1 MVTEKDEKLMVLT
14 LTKVHELPPENK
26 SINFEEYSISRDK
39 RPKRV
44 KLQIRSRLIW
54 NEVKSYYF
62 VKRTFGEGDLI
73 IADTR
78 KKRYLGTHNKFRNK
92 KKKKHV
98 WSTTIPP
105 DELEDY
111 YYIRKLCLSHDKI
124 LRIKTGIDYTS
135 PSGDEIC
142 GGHRFDVM
150 PLGDSNVTDIW
161 IGDSPL
167 LTRYNRRYRLDQ
179 DKDCLIID
187 RIVNGHSYW
196 NWSRADIGT
205 RNMAYLRDLLMEI
218 SQIDL
223 SIGDNTCTWSLAD
236 DGIFSV
242 RSSII

>member
-1 MVTEKDEKLMVLT
+1 
-14 LTKVHELPPENK
+14 
-26 SINFEEYSISRDK
+26 
-39 RPKRV
+39 
-44 KLQIRSRLIW
+44 
-54 NEVKSYYF
+54 
-62 VKRTFGEGDLI
+62 
-73 IADTR
+73 
-78 KKRYLGTHNKFRNK
+78 
-92 KKKKHV
+92 
-98 WSTTIPP
+98 
-105 DELEDY
+105 
-111 YYIRKLCLSHDKI
+111 
-124 LRIKTGIDYTS
+124 IKTGIDYTS

-242 RSSII
+242 RSSRHLIDSKFLPSIQTSTLWDKFFHERGRVPCNWVEWLKNPLLLAGS